1 MDRTI
6 KILAGVLTLQLIGA
20 AGLMFSSDAFDR
32 AAESPRFINV
42 DASLIDEIVVSA
54 PDKESVIL
62 RRVDES
68 WTLPEH
74 ENLPVDEDKRSAA
87 MERLVNSKAAWPVA
101 TSASAAERFEVTED
115 NHQRRVV
122 LRSDGGDLLEFYL
135 GTSPGFRQ
143 VHARRAGDDDIFAI
157 DFNNSELPTAA
168 DDWLDKKL
176 LQPSGEI
183 TAIETRAFKLTKQDD
198 KWSLEA
204 LSQDT
209 ETDESKADSLAS
221 ALKSLRVTGA
231 AADEASAGVERE
243 VPTFSYAVETDA
255 GSYSYAFYEGEDE
268 YLVKGSSHEGYFRV
282 TKYTGDRLKIDRQE
296 LVKDSEEIA
305 GNEGDENTSG

>member
-6 KILAGVLTLQLIGA
+6 KILAGVLTLQVIGA
-20 AGLMFSSDAFDR
+20 VGLMFSSDAFDR
-32 AAESPRFINV
+32 AAESPRFIDV

-54 PDKESVIL
+54 PDKNSMIL

-74 ENLPVDEDKRSAA
+74 KNLPVDEDKRSKA

-101 TSASAAERFEVTED
+101 TSTSAAERFEVTQD

-122 LRSDGGDLLEFYL
+122 LRSEDSDLMEFYL

-157 DFNNSELPTAA
+157 DFNNYELPTGA

-204 LSQDT
+204 LSPDT

-231 AADEASAGVERE
+231 AADEASAGVEGE

-282 TKYTGDRLKIDRQE
+282 TKYTGDRLKIDREE